1 MDPRHMEAKIELERR
16 AHLYK
21 QFQQK
26 EFFRRENE
34 RMTRYHARFGIKK

>member
-1 MDPRHMEAKIELERR
+1 MEAKTERERR

-21 QFQQK
+21 QFQHK
-26 EFFRRENE
+26 EIFRQENE